1 MGEES
6 ALPESLIV
14 GQILGPLG
22 TKGEVKIRVAT
33 DFPDRF
39 SPGRPVYLDDR
50 PVEIESSRPHKQHL
64 ILKLSGIDTR
74 NAAEDLRGRELT
86 VPRSELRSL
95 PDGEYYAFQLIG
107 LEVMTTGGGAV
118 GRVVDV
124 MTTAS
129 NDVYVV
135 RGVRGEVLV
144 PAIEDVVKS
153 IDVDAGRMVI
163 DAIEGLLPSS

>member
-14 GQILGPLG
+14 GHILGPQG
-22 TKGEVKIRVAT
+22 TKGELKIRVAT

-39 SPGRPVYLDDR
+39 SPGREVYLDGR
-50 PVEIESSRPHKQHL
+50 ALEIESSRPHKQDVV
-64 ILKLSGIDTR
+64 LKLSGIDTR
-74 NAAEDLRGRELT
+74 TDAENLRGGTLT

-95 PDGEYYAFQLIG
+95 PEGEYYAFQLVGI
-107 LEVMTTGGGAV
+107 EVVTTAGAGV
-118 GRVVDV
+118 GRIIDIM
-124 MTTAS
+124 MTAG

-135 RGVRGEVLV
+135 QGERGEILI

-153 IDVDAGRMVI
+153 IDLETGRMVI
-163 DAIEGLLPSS
+163 EAIDGLLPPP